1 MGIKNT
7 LIVNLYGGPGSGKST
22 MMASLFA
29 KLKWNKIDCE
39 MATEYAKDKVWEN
52 SIHILDDQLYV
63 TAKQYHRLFRL
74 NGKVDVILTDSP
86 ILLGTIYNETIK
98 IQEFDILVYKLN
110 EQFNNLNIFLE
121 RKKVFNPNGRLQTEE
136 EAKTKDNEILNMLN
150 KFNINTEYI
159 VSENKSI
166 DLIYNKILELIK

>member
-1 MGIKNT
+1 MVKNT
-7 LIVNLYGGPGSGKST
+7 LVVNLYGGPGTGKST
-22 MMASLFA
+22 MMASLFS
-29 KLKWNKIDCE
+29 KLKWNKVDCE

-98 IQEFDILVYKLN
+98 IPEFDILVYKLS

-121 RKKVFNPNGRLQTEE
+121 RKKDFNPNGRLQTEE
-136 EAKTKDNEILNMLN
+136 EAKIKDKEILNMLD
-150 KFNINTEYI
+150 KFNIKPEYI
-159 VSENKSI
+159 IAKNESI
-166 DLIYNKILELIK
+166 DIIYNKIIEKIK